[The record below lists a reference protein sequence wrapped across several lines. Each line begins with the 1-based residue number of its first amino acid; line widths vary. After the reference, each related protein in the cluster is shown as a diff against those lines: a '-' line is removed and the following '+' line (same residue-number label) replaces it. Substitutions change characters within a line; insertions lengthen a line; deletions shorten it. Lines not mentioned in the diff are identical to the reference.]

1 MQNKGLIGLIAVT
14 AVAVAVAVLV
24 ARGGGAPKD
33 DPLVGTR
40 VLPEI
45 GQRLDGVARIA
56 LVRGDIK
63 TTLVR
68 KGDAWNVEEKGGYA
82 ANATKVHQ
90 AILGLADL
98 AFVEPKTKKSDLYPR
113 LELEDADKK
122 GAKSTL
128 VTVSDD
134 KGSLL
139 GEIIAGK
146 RSVDALGGGN
156 DGLYVRKPGDAQ
168 SWLAR
173 GTLDLSG
180 DTAGWLE
187 TKLLDVPADQV
198 KSVTL
203 TAPDGA
209 SFTFTRLKQGDAL
222 ALATPPPAGKKLKSD
237 SALDEPAGALAGLEL
252 SDVQPAKD
260 MTFPPGV
267 VAGARYETFDGLVV
281 TVSLVNKDGT
291 EWARIAAT
299 GSGDAQARAAD
310 LGAKLSP
317 WVFGL
322 PTYKTKLLRTKLDDL
337 LEAAKGS

>member
-1 MQNKGLIGLIAVT
+1 MDNKGLVGLLAAT
-14 AVAVAVAVLV
+14 AVAVVAAVLV
-24 ARGGGAPKD
+24 TQGGGAPKD
-33 DPLVGTR
+33 DPLVGTH

-45 GQRLDGVARIA
+45 SQRLDAVARLA
-56 LVRGDIK
+56 LVRGDAK

-68 KGDAWNVEEKGGYA
+68 HGDAWTVEDKSGYA
-82 ANATKVHQ
+82 ADAAKVHQ

-98 AFVEPKTKKSDLYPR
+98 TFVEPKTRKPDLYPR

-122 GAKSTL
+122 DAKSTL

-146 RSVDALGGGN
+146 RKIDELGGGN

-168 SWLAR
+168 AWLAR

-180 DTAGWLE
+180 TTVDWLDK
-187 TKLLDVPADQV
+187 KLLDVAADQV

-209 SFTFTRLKQGDAL
+209 SFSFARGKPGDAL
-222 ALATPPPAGKKLKSD
+222 ALAAPLPAGKKLKSD
-237 SALDEPAGALAGLEL
+237 TALDDPAGALAGLEL
-252 SDVQPAKD
+252 SDVEPAKD
-260 MTFPPGV
+260 AAFPPGV
-267 VAGARYETFDGLVV
+267 TASARYETFDGLVI
-281 TVSLVNKDGT
+281 TIALVNKDGA
-291 EWARIAAT
+291 EWARIEAAGT
-299 GSGDAQARAAD
+299 GAAQARAAD
-310 LGAKLSP
+310 LTAKLSP

-322 PTYKTKLLRTKLDDL
+322 PDYKTKLLRTKLDDL
-337 LEAAKGS
+337 LEPAKGS